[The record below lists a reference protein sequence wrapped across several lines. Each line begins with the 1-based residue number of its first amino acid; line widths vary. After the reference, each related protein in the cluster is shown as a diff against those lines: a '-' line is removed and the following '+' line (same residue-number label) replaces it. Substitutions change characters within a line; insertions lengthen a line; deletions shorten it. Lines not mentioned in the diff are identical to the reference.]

1 MNVLIIED
9 EYPAAERLEKML
21 DRVDGA
27 IQVRA
32 VLESVEAAIRWLRNN
47 APPDLILSDIQLSDG
62 LSFEI
67 YEQVIIK
74 SPIIFTTS
82 YDEYAI
88 RAFKHKSIDYLLKPI
103 KFEELQRAIGKYR
116 DLHRAPAGADPAA
129 RIEKL
134 LDTLSHTGRAHKK
147 RFLVKKGEQLI
158 PVADDEA
165 AYFYT
170 ENELV
175 YLTTHANKKY
185 ILDYTLEQLE
195 KLLDPARFFRINR
208 QFIVSLAAVQ
218 QIHTYF
224 SSRLKLHLKPAT
236 DAEVL
241 VSKGQVKRFKA
252 WLEGVVKEDEVSR

>member
-9 EYPAAERLEKML
+9 EYPAAERLERML
-21 DRVDGA
+21 ERADPTIRVS
-27 IQVRA
+27 A
-32 VLESVEAAIRWLRNN
+32 VLESVEVATDWLRTNV
-47 APPDLILSDIQLSDG
+47 APDLILSDIQLSDG

-67 YEQVIIK
+67 YEHVLVQ

-103 KFEELQRAIGKYR
+103 KFEELQRAIEKYR
-116 DLHRAPAGADPAA
+116 TLHSVPTVTDHAA
-129 RIEKL
+129 RLEKL
-134 LDTLSHTGRAHKK
+134 LDTLSHSGRTYKK

-158 PVADDEA
+158 PVADEA
-165 AYFYT
+165 VAYLYT

-175 YLTTHANKKY
+175 YLITHGSKKY
-185 ILDYTLEQLE
+185 VVDYTLEQLDG
-195 KLLDPARFFRINR
+195 LLDPTHFFRINR

-224 SSRLKLHLKPAT
+224 SSRLKLQLQPTAST
-236 DAEVL
+236 DVV
-241 VSKGQVKRFKA
+241 VSKGQVKGFKA
-252 WLEGVVKEDEVSR
+252 WLEGVSAER

>member
-9 EYPAAERLEKML
+9 EYPAAERLQNML
-21 DRVDGA
+21 TRVDGT
-27 IQVRA
+27 IRVRA
-32 VLESVEAAIRWLRNN
+32 VLESVEATIRWLRNQ
-47 APPDLILSDIQLSDG
+47 AAPDLILSDIQLSDG

-67 YEQVIIK
+67 YEQVLVQ

-103 KFEELQRAIGKYR
+103 KYEELQRAIEKYR
-116 DLHRAPAGADPAA
+116 NFRQEFSEQNPAI
-129 RIEKL
+129 RLEQL
-134 LDTLSHTGRAHKK
+134 LDVLSHTGRSSKK

-158 PVADDEA
+158 PIADNDT

-175 YLTTHANKKY
+175 YLITHAGKKHV
-185 ILDYTLEQLE
+185 LDYTLEQLST
-195 KLLDPARFFRINR
+195 LLDPVRFFRINR
-208 QFIVSLAAVQ
+208 QFIVSLGAVQ

-224 SSRLKLHLKPAT
+224 SSRLKLQLQPA
-236 DAEVL
+236 AGPEVL

-252 WLEGVVKEDEVSR
+252 WLEGAVSEE